1 MSIILFINL
10 KGGVAKTTSAV
21 AVAECL
27 SAKGYRTLLIDADHQ
42 CMAGE
47 LLLGEA
53 GQAAAERKKATL
65 YDLMADMLAE
75 DFVAASFPTYVT
87 RRASD
92 IAGGLDKLSVLPC
105 SIRMD
110 DFVTNMAK
118 ARRGYN
124 TTDEFIGS
132 LATRKKQMRKWL
144 SASYDFTVVD
154 CPPSLAVQ
162 VKILLGVADSY
173 IVPCVP
179 DRLSVRGSLFLL
191 NRVRSRGFKITGMG
205 TLWSLYRQQNAMHR
219 KVIEAAR
226 DRVAP
231 FDQLPEPFETEIP
244 NAAKIAESTEPG
256 RKPKD
261 FRQKYSP
268 EFAKKFEAVCEEIVA
283 RAEWGR
289 EPPRRGQLVHS

>member
-1 MSIILFINL
+1 MSIIMFINL

-21 AVAECL
+21 AIAECL
-27 SAKGYRTLLIDADHQ
+27 ASQGHRTLLIDADHQ

-47 LLLGEA
+47 LLLGET

-65 YDLMADMLAE
+65 YDLMADMLDE
-75 DFVAASFPTYVT
+75 DFVPTSFPGYVT

-92 IAGGLDKLSVLPC
+92 IGCGLEKLSVLPC

-110 DFVTNMAK
+110 DFISNMAK
-118 ARRGYN
+118 ARRGYR
-124 TTDEFIGS
+124 TTDEFVGALS
-132 LATRKKQMRKWL
+132 TRKKQMRKWL
-144 SASYDFTVVD
+144 SRDYDFTIVD

-191 NRVRSRGFKITGMG
+191 NRIKSRGFKITGMG

-219 KVIEAAR
+219 KFVEAAQE
-226 DRVAP
+226 RVAP

-244 NAAKIAESTEPG
+244 NATKIAESTEPG

-261 FRQKYSP
+261 YRHKYSP
-268 EFAKKFEAVCEEIVA
+268 EFAKKFEAVCDEIVG

-289 EPPRRGQLVHS
+289 ETTHRQLVHS